1 MRGIAEIENAPLFGN
16 GYRHIQALTGQST
29 HNELIE
35 NLVNFGLFGF
45 VAVSLAFGLLYLP
58 ASAAFIFLCIIPSLI
73 FSHNFFDNASLQTV
87 IGMALS
93 IDRAW
98 HSQVQGR

>member
-1 MRGIAEIENAPLFGN
+1 
-16 GYRHIQALTGQST
+16 
-29 HNELIE
+29 
-35 NLVNFGLFGF
+35 
-45 VAVSLAFGLLYLP
+45 VSFAFGLLYLP

-98 HSQVQGR
+98 HSQVQSR